1 MVTLKT
7 AYYINTD
14 DVKELTGEH
23 WGDFEFA
30 QMAENDSYAILCL
43 EDWYLEE
50 LYEEYEDEVRK
61 EGDLTIADFEDEDE
75 FNWHRR
81 NCYAVRLKNQ
91 IKLVEILRK
100 DFGLRDSVLIWIS
113 W

>member
-30 QMAENDSYAILCL
+30 QMVENDSYAILCL

-50 LYEEYEDEVRK
+50 LYEEYEDEVRQ
-61 EGDLTIADFEDEDE
+61 EGELTAADFEDEDD
-75 FNWHRR
+75 FNWHHR

-91 IKLVEILRK
+91 IKLIEILRK
-100 DFGLRDSVLIWIS
+100 DFGLRDSVLIWVS

>member
-14 DVKELTGEH
+14 DVEELTGEH
-23 WGDFEFA
+23 WEDFEFA

-50 LYEEYEDEVRK
+50 LYEKYEDEVRR
-61 EGDLTIADFEDEDE
+61 EGELTIADSEDEGR
-75 FNWHRR
+75 HCC